1 MGRYLLRR
9 FLQVIPVLFIISLTV
24 FVAMQLAPGDPAA
37 TLMGREAAKPENKAA
52 LERLRHEMGLDK
64 PIFTQ
69 YLIWAGD
76 AIRGDFGESN
86 RSGRPVTEMIAGRVP
101 ASVELVVVTFLIALV
116 FSLPLGIAAAL
127 KQKSWLDNGIMSF
140 AVAGVAIPG
149 FWLGLALILVF
160 SVKLGWLPAS
170 GYVPF
175 FEDPLE
181 SLKRALM
188 PAMTLSVYLIA
199 TFTRFLR
206 AEMVEVLNEDYIR
219 TAVAKGLSGWIVVS
233 RHALKNAFIPLLTV
247 MGIEAGGLLGG
258 VVILEQVFGW
268 SGIGW
273 LTLQA
278 VYNRDY
284 PLVQGAVV
292 LIAVFYTV
300 INFFVDVGYAY
311 LNPRIREQ
319 YEA

>member
-1 MGRYLLRR
+1 
-9 FLQVIPVLFIISLTV
+9 VLFVISLTV
-24 FVAMQLAPGDPAA
+24 FFAMQLAPGDPAA
-37 TLMGREAAKPENKAA
+37 MRMGREAAKPENKAA
-52 LERLRHEMGLDK
+52 LERLRREMGLDK
-64 PIFTQ
+64 PIITQ
-69 YLIWAGD
+69 YLIWASD
-76 AIRGDFGESN
+76 ALRGDFGNSN

-101 ASVELVVVTFLIALV
+101 ASVELVIVTFLIALV
-116 FSLPLGIAAAL
+116 FSIPLGILAAL
-127 KQKSWLDNGIMSF
+127 KQKSFLDHGIMTF

-149 FWLGLALILVF
+149 FWLGLTLILIF
-160 SVKLGWLPAS
+160 SVRLGWLPAS
-170 GYVPF
+170 GYTPF
-175 FEDPLE
+175 LENPLE

-188 PAMTLSVYLIA
+188 PSMTLAVYLIA

-300 INFFVDVGYAY
+300 INFVVDVGYAY

-319 YEA
+319 YES